1 MGKFNFKY
9 DQKESKSIVHLNE
22 SKGVALSRER
32 KEQLIEEGLEYL
44 ANNPDSA
51 DWFTATGDT
60 AIFLYRDLDDNP
72 NFVEIMVTQIKAS
85 GHSTIKTGE

>member
-9 DQKESKSIVHLNE
+9 DQKESKNTVHLNE

-32 KEQLIEEGLEYL
+32 KEQLIEEGLKYL
-44 ANNPDSA
+44 ENNPDSA

-60 AIFLYRDLDDNP
+60 AIFLSRDLDDNP
-72 NFVEIMVTQIKAS
+72 DFVEIMVTQIKAS